1 MGVDLHIHSQA
12 SDGTLTVAQIV
23 EKADRQGLSAISITD
38 HDTVAG
44 IDMAINESADL
55 SLRIIPGIELSCVQ
69 DKKDVH
75 ILGYFI
81 DYNGKELLDNLIHLR
96 SSRASRAED
105 MVNKLRDTGLDISY
119 EEVKKCAHGGAIGR
133 PHIAQILVKNGLVD
147 SISEA
152 FNKHIGPGGP
162 SYMPKYVLEVTKVIS
177 LIHDVGGVASVAH
190 PGVSGVNEDFLLWLK
205 EVGLDAV
212 EVWHTEH
219 TETQTHQYK
228 ELTKKH
234 NLLRTGGSDC
244 HGLGKSRGYVLG
256 SVDIPDKIIEP
267 LETRSS
273 QIRTLKNIS

>member
-12 SDGTLTVAQIV
+12 SDGTLSIAQIV
-23 EKADRQGLSAISITD
+23 EKADQLGLSAISITD

-44 IDMAINESADL
+44 IDMAIRESADL
-55 SLRIIPGIELSCVQ
+55 SVTIIPGIELSCVQ
-69 DKKDVH
+69 DKRDVH

-81 DYNGKELLDNLIHLR
+81 DYHEEELLDNLIHLR
-96 SSRASRAED
+96 DSRASRAED

-119 EEVKKCAHGGAIGR
+119 EEVKECAKGGSIGR
-133 PHIAQILVKNGLVD
+133 PHIAQVLVKNGQVV

-152 FNKHIGPGGP
+152 FNKHIGAGGP
-162 SYMPKYVLEVTKVIS
+162 SYMPKYVLEVTKVIR

-190 PGVSGVNEDFLLWLK
+190 PGVSGVSEDFLLWLK

-219 TETQTHQYK
+219 TEAQTQQYM
-228 ELTKKH
+228 ELANKH

-256 SVDIPDKIIEP
+256 SVEIPDEIIAS
-267 LETRSS
+267 LEARSLE
-273 QIRTLKNIS
+273 IHTLRNKS